1 MYSSAAT
8 KDMPNMMAQ
17 TAVTMR
23 ADRMFRRASLRSMVT
38 FYQMGG
44 AVGRAGRRRESA
56 HQIRESTTIAPN
68 SSAR

>member
-44 AVGRAGRRRESA
+44 AVGGAGRGALGA
-56 HQIRESTTIAPN
+56 HRL
-68 SSAR
+68 

>member
-17 TAVTMR
+17 MAVTMS
-23 ADRMFRRASLRSMVT
+23 AERMFRRASLRSMVT

-44 AVGRAGRRRESA
+44 PAGCA
-56 HQIRESTTIAPN
+56 HQIRASTTIAPN